1 MHRNAPGQSS
11 HQHPD
16 RHRRLRWRAAT
27 AVAAA
32 AALTIATAWAVVGTA
47 SAATNTPGTI
57 VGQQSGRCV
66 DAQGAGTANGTVVQ
80 IYDCNGTVAQ
90 QWQVRSDGSIVNP
103 DSGRCADVTGAGT
116 ANGTRVQ
123 LYDCNGTAAQRW
135 TIDANGEITNPN
147 SGRCLDANGSANSSY
162 LQIWDCWG
170 GANQLWTVN
179 GSGPTGSPSPT
190 GTGPGGDFW
199 SHVRTGWNLGNSFD
213 ATCGETC
220 WGNPATTKP
229 MIDLIATKFNY
240 LRIPVTWY
248 DHMTTGAPGYTVAPA
263 FFARLKQV
271 VDWAISDNMY
281 VDINIHHDGGGDS
294 WLIPSYE
301 AMGTT
306 EPEFIAL
313 WRQIANYFNGE
324 GDHLL
329 FEAMNEPQDANGGN
343 RYGGGTSDNW
353 GPINT
358 LNQDFVNVV
367 RGTGG
372 NNATRWLIV
381 TPYGANAQTGAD
393 NLTVPAGAD
402 IAVSLHTYNPWAFC
416 STTAPDYLTWDGS
429 MNYLPDGDI
438 DNADRLFTSRG
449 VQVIWTE
456 YGATTK
462 PYNGGDNSGEVAK
475 FDAQITSYAAQHGQ
489 KTVVWDNGYTGV
501 GDDQFGL
508 MNRTAVQWQRP
519 NIVDAIQAAA
529 G

>member
-1 MHRNAPGQSS
+1 MHSP
-11 HQHPD
+11 HHHPD
-16 RHRRLRWRAAT
+16 HRRRHAWHAAVAT
-27 AVAAA
+27 AIAAV
-32 AALTIATAWAVVGTA
+32 LSMATVTVVVGTA
-47 SAATNTPGTI
+47 SAATTSTPGTI

-80 IYDCNGTVAQ
+80 IHDCNGTGAQ
-90 QWQVRSDGSIVNP
+90 QWKAQSDGSIVNP
-103 DSGRCADVTGAGT
+103 ASGRCADVTGAGT

-135 TIDANGEITNPN
+135 TINANGDITNPN

-162 LQIWDCWG
+162 LQIWDCG
-170 GANQLWTVN
+170 ETANQHWTVN
-179 GSGPTGSPSPT
+179 GGS
-190 GTGPGGDFW
+190 GTGGGGNGFW
-199 SHVRTGWNLGNSFD
+199 SNVHAGWNLGNSFD
-213 ATCGETC
+213 ATPCETC
-220 WGNPATTKP
+220 WGNPATTKA
-229 MIDLIATKFNY
+229 MVDQISTKFNY

-248 DHMTTGAPGYTVAPA
+248 PHMTSGAPNYTVDPN

-281 VDINIHHDGGGDS
+281 VDINIHHDGGGGS
-294 WLIPSYE
+294 WLVPTYE

-313 WRQIANYFNGE
+313 WTQIANYFNGE
-324 GDHLL
+324 GDHLT

-372 NNATRWLIV
+372 NNATRWLLV
-381 TPYGANAQTGAD
+381 TPYGANAATGAD
-393 NLTVPAGAD
+393 NLTVPAGAN

-416 STTAPDYLTWDGS
+416 STTAPNYLTWDGS
-429 MNYLPDGDI
+429 MNYLPDGDV
-438 DNADRLFTSRG
+438 NHANQLFTSRG
-449 VQVIWTE
+449 IQVVWTE

-462 PYNGGDNSGEVAK
+462 PYNGGDNSGEVAN
-475 FDAQITSYAAQHGQ
+475 FDSHITSYAAQYGQ
-489 KTVVWDNGYTGV
+489 KTVVWDNGSIGT

-508 MNRTAVQWQRP
+508 LNRNTDQWQRP
-519 NIVDAIQAAA
+519 NIANAIQVAA